1 MPYSFDGS
9 LTSSAQTKIE
19 QAIAHWNATTPI
31 RLVPRTSEDDY
42 VNFIDESGCASY
54 IGRIGGAQPIYSS
67 ANCSAGNFIHEIGH
81 ALGLYHEHT
90 RPDRDTYVEVNW
102 SNISSNRSQN
112 FDIVTS
118 NIQVNT
124 PYDYGSIMHYGKT
137 FFTNNGQETITPKQS
152 NVTIGQRIAL
162 SNDDITGINML
173 YSAGLDVEFGLSPR
187 RPMPDSTLV
196 AEVDLSNSTGGI
208 LQSLTATSTLPT
220 GVVFQQASGAG
231 WSCSP
236 SGQSLNCSGPSL
248 QNGAST
254 ALELTMQAPN
264 SVSNLDFSFTLAGTS
279 SSGSEKETDVLRT
292 LTMTAVN
299 DPPELE
305 IGQTD
310 VAVIPLSDATRAITR
325 VKAEDPNGHG
335 LSEASGDIHAAAALE
350 ALRDKGLSF
359 DCFGMGGSALET
371 FGMELTVDNRDLSV
385 IGFVDVLRNYHK
397 FKRRLEQLRQRL
409 REQRPA
415 LLLTVDYPD
424 FNLKLAETAREL
436 GIPVLHYVSPTIWAW
451 REGRITRIGQLVT
464 HMAVLF
470 PFEVPYYERHNI
482 PVTYVGH
489 PLLDEI
495 HDDIHQ
501 EQAQERLGL
510 AQDKRWSLPITVVKD
525 DSHVVAKACDCIAV
539 ASGTATLELALL
551 DRPMVVVYR
560 LNPINYAIMRRLIK
574 IPHISLV
581 NIVAGREVCKE
592 LVQSAATPQ
601 AIAAELQRLLDDG
614 PYRTAQC
621 AGLLEIRN
629 QMGEPGASGRV
640 AEIMRDLLDDL
651 PHELDGG

>member
-1 MPYSFDGS
+1 MHGSSNKSFSLILGALSLLISQASLAEGDAVLEGEPLLTSLDVDGNGAQFVTVIDVGSGVGVFEGDVLIPLAPGISNRSSSVQAQSFSVALGGSLWPDGIMPYSFDGS

-19 QAIAHWNATTPI
+19 QAIAHWNTTTPI

-196 AEVDLSNSTGGI
+196 AEVDLSNTTGGI

-325 VKAEDPNGHG
+325 VKADDPNGHG
-335 LSEASGDIHAAAALE
+335 LSNFALISESHPGVFEIDANTGDIFASDSEAINAL
-350 ALRDKGLSF
+350 D
-359 DCFGMGGSALET
+359 
-371 FGMELTVDNRDLSV
+371 
-385 IGFVDVLRNYHK
+385 
-397 FKRRLEQLRQRL
+397 
-409 REQRPA
+409 
-415 LLLTVDYPD
+415 
-424 FNLKLAETAREL
+424 
-436 GIPVLHYVSPTIWAW
+436 
-451 REGRITRIGQLVT
+451 GQ
-464 HMAVLF
+464 
-470 PFEVPYYERHNI
+470 
-482 PVTYVGH
+482 
-489 PLLDEI
+489 
-495 HDDIHQ
+495 
-501 EQAQERLGL
+501 
-510 AQDKRWSLPITVVKD
+510 
-525 DSHVVAKACDCIAV
+525 
-539 ASGTATLELALL
+539 TATLGVIVSDGFSNSSEATVEIEMLTASALASQGSSTSSSGGGAFMGFWLL
-551 DRPMVVVYR
+551 LLLPLRQ
-560 LNPINYAIMRRLIK
+560 
-574 IPHISLV
+574 
-581 NIVAGREVCKE
+581 VA
-592 LVQSAATPQ
+592 LS
-601 AIAAELQRLLDDG
+601 
-614 PYRTAQC
+614 
-621 AGLLEIRN
+621 
-629 QMGEPGASGRV
+629 RV
-640 AEIMRDLLDDL
+640 KS
-651 PHELDGG
+651 

>member
-1 MPYSFDGS
+1 MHGSSNKSFSLILGALSLLISQASLAEGDAVLEGEPLLTSLDVDGNGAQFVTVIDVGSGVGVFEGDVLIPLAPGISNRSSSVQAQSFSVALGGSLWPDGIMPYSFDGS

-196 AEVDLSNSTGGI
+196 AEVDLSNTTGGI

-335 LSEASGDIHAAAALE
+335 LSNFALISESHPGVFEIDANTGDIFASDSEAINAL
-350 ALRDKGLSF
+350 D
-359 DCFGMGGSALET
+359 
-371 FGMELTVDNRDLSV
+371 
-385 IGFVDVLRNYHK
+385 
-397 FKRRLEQLRQRL
+397 
-409 REQRPA
+409 
-415 LLLTVDYPD
+415 
-424 FNLKLAETAREL
+424 
-436 GIPVLHYVSPTIWAW
+436 
-451 REGRITRIGQLVT
+451 GQ
-464 HMAVLF
+464 
-470 PFEVPYYERHNI
+470 
-482 PVTYVGH
+482 
-489 PLLDEI
+489 
-495 HDDIHQ
+495 
-501 EQAQERLGL
+501 
-510 AQDKRWSLPITVVKD
+510 
-525 DSHVVAKACDCIAV
+525 
-539 ASGTATLELALL
+539 TATLGVIVSDGFSNSSEATVEIEMLTASALASQGSSTSSSGGGAFMGFWLL
-551 DRPMVVVYR
+551 LLLPLRQ
-560 LNPINYAIMRRLIK
+560 
-574 IPHISLV
+574 
-581 NIVAGREVCKE
+581 VA
-592 LVQSAATPQ
+592 LS
-601 AIAAELQRLLDDG
+601 
-614 PYRTAQC
+614 
-621 AGLLEIRN
+621 
-629 QMGEPGASGRV
+629 RV
-640 AEIMRDLLDDL
+640 KS
-651 PHELDGG
+651 

>member
-1 MPYSFDGS
+1 MHGSSNKSFSLILGALSLLISQASLAEGDAVLEGEPLLTSLDVDGNGAQFVTVIDVGSGVGVFEGDVLIPLAPGISNRSSSVQAQSFSVALGGSLWPDGIMPYSFDGS

-196 AEVDLSNSTGGI
+196 AEVDLSNTTGGI

-335 LSEASGDIHAAAALE
+335 LSNFALISESHPGVFEIDANTGDIFASDSEAINAL
-350 ALRDKGLSF
+350 D
-359 DCFGMGGSALET
+359 
-371 FGMELTVDNRDLSV
+371 
-385 IGFVDVLRNYHK
+385 
-397 FKRRLEQLRQRL
+397 
-409 REQRPA
+409 
-415 LLLTVDYPD
+415 
-424 FNLKLAETAREL
+424 
-436 GIPVLHYVSPTIWAW
+436 
-451 REGRITRIGQLVT
+451 GQ
-464 HMAVLF
+464 
-470 PFEVPYYERHNI
+470 
-482 PVTYVGH
+482 
-489 PLLDEI
+489 
-495 HDDIHQ
+495 
-501 EQAQERLGL
+501 
-510 AQDKRWSLPITVVKD
+510 
-525 DSHVVAKACDCIAV
+525 
-539 ASGTATLELALL
+539 TATLGVIVSDGFSNSSEATVEIEMLTASALASQSSSTSSSGGGAFMGFWLL
-551 DRPMVVVYR
+551 LLLPLRQ
-560 LNPINYAIMRRLIK
+560 
-574 IPHISLV
+574 
-581 NIVAGREVCKE
+581 VA
-592 LVQSAATPQ
+592 LS
-601 AIAAELQRLLDDG
+601 
-614 PYRTAQC
+614 
-621 AGLLEIRN
+621 
-629 QMGEPGASGRV
+629 RV
-640 AEIMRDLLDDL
+640 KS
-651 PHELDGG
+651 